1 MLTFVYY
8 IKYFFYIAL
17 NWNIRLALFSIYHEV
32 KGERKYNINTSRLDD
47 LKHLSVKGYNRN
59 EAEIYQGANY
69 YLLEN
74 VFTQLR
80 RLNAPVD
87 ITDIGSGKGRVMVVA
102 AHYGFTKITG
112 VDFARALCQEAE
124 NNCRII
130 TKRFPLA
137 EWKVLHAN
145 AFNFKFRKDDHVL
158 FFFNPFK
165 EPVMNQVIKNILQS
179 LKEYPRKMFV
189 VYMNPQHRNLFVSAG
204 FKEVYYIKRMQ
215 FVDAVIYVFLTTPWL
230 KKH

>member
-8 IKYFFYIAL
+8 IKCFFYIAL

-74 VFTQLR
+74 IFTQLR
-80 RLNAPVD
+80 KLNTPVD

-102 AHYGFTKITG
+102 AHYGFSKITG

-137 EWKVLHAN
+137 EWKVLHAD
-145 AFNFKFRKDDHVL
+145 AVDFRFKKDDHVF

-165 EPVMNQVIKNILQS
+165 ETIMKQVIKNILQS
-179 LKEYPRKMFV
+179 VKEYPRKIFV
-189 VYMNPQHRNLFVSAG
+189 VYMNPQHKNSFITAG
-204 FKEVYYIKRMQ
+204 FKEVCYIKRMQ
-215 FVDAVIYVFLTTPWL
+215 FVDAVIFE
-230 KKH
+230 KSF